1 LITRGLKTGT
11 GLLMPKKTEFKV
23 GLFVIITSILIIV
36 AVGYLAYSKGFFTRE
51 YIYTLSS
58 KTGEDISEG
67 MPVLFSGFKIG
78 KVETVELNDQGL
90 LLIKIRVPEQHTK
103 WIRSISTFSLYKP
116 LIGSSRLI
124 VTTENLNSPE
134 LSTKTIPEITIINDI
149 NETIKKGQPTLV
161 KLDKI
166 VTNIEKITANLAKKE
181 TLIEMAVGTPESAKS
196 VDASLKKIKDILV
209 KTDEQ
214 LYGVDGTL
222 PLIRKILK
230 DIIVKLEK
238 LNAALDNAVKI
249 SADASDSTKDLK
261 LLRAE
266 IDSTVNSIGK
276 LVNDLDK
283 ILPSKK
289 EPEIKL
295 P

>member
-1 LITRGLKTGT
+1 MITRGLKTGT

-78 KVETVELNDQGL
+78 RVETVELNDQGL

-103 WIRSISTFSLYKP
+103 WIRSSSTFSLYKP

>member
-1 LITRGLKTGT
+1 ML
-11 GLLMPKKTEFKV
+11 KKTEFKV
-23 GLFVIITSILIIV
+23 GLFIVITSVLIIA
-36 AVGYLAYSKGFFTRE
+36 AVGYLAYSKGYFTRE
-51 YIYTLSS
+51 SIFTLSS

-103 WIRSISTFSLYKP
+103 WIRSNSTFSLYKP

-124 VTTENLNSPE
+124 VTTENLSSPA
-134 LSTKTIPEITIINDI
+134 LSPKTIPEITIINDI
-149 NETIKKGQPTLV
+149 NETIKKAQPSLV

-166 VTNIEKITANLAKKE
+166 VANIEKITATLANKD

-196 VDASLKKIKDILV
+196 VDESLKKVKDILV
-209 KTDEQ
+209 KTDEH

-238 LNAALDNAVKI
+238 LNTAVDNVIKI
-249 SADASDSTKDLK
+249 SADASDSTKDLR
-261 LLRAE
+261 LLRAD
-266 IDSTVNSIGK
+266 IDSTVASIGK

-289 EPEIKL
+289 APEIKV

>member
-1 LITRGLKTGT
+1 
-11 GLLMPKKTEFKV
+11 MPKKTEFKV

-238 LNAALDNAVKI
+238 LNAALDNAVTI